1 MKTAMKIVS
10 VLQLICGALMLVL
23 GIVTSGMFAAASAE
37 SLATLSIVLF
47 VLAGLADILCG
58 VFGLRAAGDGAK
70 ATPAIVLGVIALI
83 GGVLNIVM
91 APASTPWPPASFRSS
106 TLSARSASRKTPSK
120 RLKSQTT
127 HPCLPCPALPRCGFF
142 MPLTRTN
149 CA

>member
-10 VLQLICGALMLVL
+10 VLQLICGAQMLVL

-37 SLATLSIVLF
+37 SLATLSVVLF

-91 APASTPWPPASFRSS
+91 APSVHTVAACVIPVVYFVCA
-106 TLSARSASRKTPSK
+106 LG
-120 RLKSQTT
+120 LKKNAQ
-127 HPCLPCPALPRCGFF
+127 
-142 MPLTRTN
+142 
-149 CA
+149 

>member
-23 GIVTSGMFAAASAE
+23 GIVTSGMFVAASAE
-37 SLATLSIVLF
+37 SLATLSVF

-58 VFGLRAAGDGAK
+58 VLGLRAAGDGAK

-91 APASTPWPPASFRSS
+91 APSVHTVAACVIPVIYFVCA
-106 TLSARSASRKTPSK
+106 LG
-120 RLKSQTT
+120 LKKNAQ
-127 HPCLPCPALPRCGFF
+127 
-142 MPLTRTN
+142 
-149 CA
+149 